1 MKKTV
6 SLNDKYIKKTGSI
19 YINGI
24 VVDIPGLRLTGYVN
38 GKPYYGQ
45 VFAKDGNLYAGIS
58 ETIGELV
65 PVYATLQESILN
77 RQTTRASAI
86 LRTGTEI
93 SRNDPT
99 LNIPNTPDNLI

>member
-1 MKKTV
+1 M
-6 SLNDKYIKKTGSI
+6 
-19 YINGI
+19 
-24 VVDIPGLRLTGYVN
+24 
-38 GKPYYGQ
+38 
-45 VFAKDGNLYAGIS
+45 FAKDGIIYAGIS

-77 RQTTRASAI
+77 QQTVEPSAI
-86 LRTGTEI
+86 LRTGTEV